1 MTKVTI
7 GIFGM
12 NCAAC
17 SAAAEHSLNAI
28 DGVNASVNLMTETA
42 VCEYDETK
50 VTYSMLTHAIEDAGF
65 TPADDKTRLEYREKM
80 QEEHRRL
87 SLKRLIIACTFGL
100 VLMYVAMAH
109 MFGIPCPVG
118 PDKPIAYSIV
128 QLVLCLPVLY
138 VGREFY
144 AKGFKSLIK
153 LHPNMD
159 SLVAVG
165 TSSATAFSLYALI
178 RILFGN
184 AEYAEHLYF
193 DTSAMIIS
201 FIMIGRYLEERSKGK
216 TGEAIKKLY
225 DLSPK
230 TATVIKNGEEKVVPV
245 CDVLVGDTIAVRPGE
260 SFCCDGLI
268 LSGVTD
274 ADESMLTG
282 ESLPVDKTVGD
293 TAFAGTVNLNGYV
306 TIRATKVGSD
316 TSLSKIIKMVEDASG
331 SKAPIARLAD
341 KVAGVFVSCVM
352 AIAVVVFL
360 IWLLATKNFELA
372 LKIFV
377 SVMVIACPCALGLA
391 TPTAIIVAAGRGA
404 QDGLLFKNAEA
415 LEICNKINTVV
426 LDKTG
431 TVTVGKPY
439 VTDVISLESDENEI
453 VSLAASL
460 ESKSSHP
467 IADAVIDYANIH
479 EINVPECENFENIAG
494 FGLKAII
501 SGDEIVIGKLTK
513 LTDKLTQHTVLECN
527 RLSDEGKTIS
537 VVLKNDTPIGIL
549 AFADKLKPTSV
560 QAIKSLNDSGIRTIL
575 LTGDNERAAKKVAK
589 EIGVYDFIA
598 NVTPDKKAEIV
609 EKLKYGGRVVA
620 MVGDGINDA
629 VALTTADVGI
639 AIGAGSDI
647 AIESAQVVLVRNDLR
662 DVGRAIALSHATMKT
677 IKMNLFWAFA
687 YNSLM
692 IPFAAG
698 LLYAFGG
705 PLLNPMI
712 AAACM
717 SLSSVTVVT
726 NALRL
731 KRKKYY

>member
-12 NCAAC
+12 SCAAC
-17 SAAAEHSLNAI
+17 SAAAERALNEI
-28 DGVNASVNLMTETA
+28 DGVTATVNLMTETA

-50 VTYSMLTHAIEDAGF
+50 VSYSMLANAITEAGF
-65 TPADDKTRLEYREKM
+65 IPADDKSRLEFKEK
-80 QEEHRRL
+80 QQKEQRTLH
-87 SLKRLIIACTFGL
+87 LKRLIVACVFGIL
-100 VLMYVAMAH
+100 LMYVAMGP
-109 MFGIPCPVG
+109 MMGLPCPITHETPVWY
-118 PDKPIAYSIV
+118 AIV
-128 QLVLCLPVLY
+128 QFLLCLPVIY
-138 VGREFY
+138 VGRGYY
-144 AKGFKSLIK
+144 ARGFKSLVK
-153 LHPNMD
+153 LRPNMD

-165 TSSATAFSLYALI
+165 TASATLFSIYAMI
-178 RILFGN
+178 RIFMGD
-184 AEYAEHLYF
+184 AEYAHHLYF
-193 DTSAMIIS
+193 DTSGMIIS
-201 FIMIGRYLEERSKGK
+201 FVMLGKYLEMRSKGK

-230 TATVIKNGEEKVVPV
+230 TATVIRSDGEREIPV
-245 CDVLVGDTIAVRPGE
+245 CDILEGDTVIVKPGE
-260 SFCCDGLI
+260 SLSCDGLI
-268 LSGVTD
+268 LSGV
-274 ADESMLTG
+274 AGIDESMLTG
-282 ESLPVDKTVGD
+282 ESLPVDKSVGD
-293 TAFAGTVNLNGYV
+293 TVFAGTVNVNGYI
-306 TIRATKVGSD
+306 TLRATKVGSD
-316 TSLSKIIKMVEDASG
+316 TSLSKIIKMVEDTSG

-341 KVAGVFVSCVM
+341 KVAGVFVSVVM
-352 AIAVVVFL
+352 ALALVVFL
-360 IWLLATKNFELA
+360 LWLIFAGDFELA

-431 TVTVGKPY
+431 TVTIGKPY
-439 VTDVISLESDENEI
+439 VTDIIPIDYEEI
-453 VSLAASL
+453 DLISLAASL
-460 ESKSSHP
+460 EAKSSHP
-467 IADAVIDYANIH
+467 IAKAVIDYA
-479 EINVPECENFENIAG
+479 EKKDVDYPDCEGFENLAG
-494 FGLKAII
+494 TGLRGTV
-501 SGDEIVIGKLTK
+501 GDDVIMVVSSEKIK
-513 LTDKLTQHTVLECN
+513 DKLTSENVLDCN
-527 RLSDEGKTIS
+527 RLYDEGKTLS
-537 VVLKNDTPIGIL
+537 VVTKNDQPIGIF
-549 AFADKLKPTSV
+549 AFADKLKPTSKG
-560 QAIKSLNDSGIRTIL
+560 AIKTLNEMGVRTIL
-575 LTGDNERAAKKVAK
+575 LTGDNERAAKKVAS
-589 EIGVYDFIA
+589 ELEVFDYVAGVS
-598 NVTPDKKAEIV
+598 PDKKAEMV

-629 VALTTADVGI
+629 VALTAADVGI

-647 AIESAQVVLVRNDLR
+647 AIESAEVVLVRNDLR
-662 DVGRAIALSHATMKT
+662 DVSRAIALSHATMKI

-687 YNSLM
+687 YNSIM

-731 KRKKYY
+731 KKMKYY

>member
-17 SAAAEHSLNAI
+17 SAAAERALNSI
-28 DGVNASVNLMTETA
+28 DGVTASVNLMTETA
-42 VCEYDETK
+42 VCEYDEAK
-50 VTYSMLTHAIEDAGF
+50 VSYSMLAEAIKEAGF
-65 TPADDKTRLEYREKM
+65 IPADDKSRLEFREK
-80 QEEHRRL
+80 QQAQKRKLDLH
-87 SLKRLIIACTFGL
+87 RLIVACIFDAL
-100 VLMYVAMAH
+100 LMYFAMGP
-109 MFGIPCPVG
+109 MLGIPTPVG
-118 PDKPIAYSIV
+118 HDKPALNAII
-128 QLVLCLPVLY
+128 QLLLCAPVIY

-144 AKGFKSLIK
+144 VKGFRSLVK

-165 TSSATAFSLYALI
+165 TASATLFSLYAMI
-178 RILFGN
+178 RIFLGD
-184 AEYAEHLYF
+184 AEYVHHLYF
-193 DTSAMIIS
+193 ETSAMIIA
-201 FIMIGRYLEERSKGK
+201 FVMIGRYLEERSKGK

-230 TATVIKNGEEKVVPV
+230 TATVIRNGEEKEIPV
-245 CDVLVGDTIAVRPGE
+245 CDILEGDVVAVRPGE
-260 SFCCDGLI
+260 SFSCDGLI
-268 LSGVTD
+268 LSGATS

-282 ESLPVDKTVGD
+282 ESLPVDKDEGD
-293 TAFAGTVNLNGYV
+293 FVYAGTVNLNGYV
-306 TIRATKVGSD
+306 TLRASKVGAD
-316 TSLSKIIKMVEDASG
+316 TSLSKIIKMVEDAAG

-352 AIAVVVFL
+352 AFAVVIFL
-360 IWLLATKNFELA
+360 IWLLASGDFEVA

-404 QDGLLFKNAEA
+404 SDGLLFKNAEA

-431 TVTVGKPY
+431 TVTVGKPF
-439 VTDVISLESDENEI
+439 VTDILPISEDEETI

-467 IADAVIDYANIH
+467 IANAVIEYASLN
-479 EINVPECENFENIAG
+479 EITYPECEGFENISG
-494 FGLKAII
+494 FGLRGII
-501 SGDEIVIGKLTK
+501 DGKDIIIGKPEIIL
-513 LTDKLTQHTVLECN
+513 DKLASDVMLKCN
-527 RLSDEGKTIS
+527 ALADEGKTLS
-537 VVLKNDTPIGIL
+537 VVIRDDEPIGVI
-549 AFADKLKPTSV
+549 AFADKLKPTSAE
-560 QAIKSLNDSGIRTIL
+560 AIRSLNKSGIRTIL
-575 LTGDNERAAKKVAK
+575 LTGDNARAAKKVAS
-589 EIGVYDFIA
+589 ELEVYDFVA
-598 NVTPDKKAEIV
+598 NVTPDKKAEMI

-662 DVGRAIALSHATMKT
+662 DVARAIALSGATMKT

-687 YNSLM
+687 YNTLM
-692 IPFAAG
+692 IPIAAG

-717 SLSSVTVVT
+717 SLSSITVVT

-731 KRKKYY
+731 KTKKYY

>member
-12 NCAAC
+12 SCAAC
-17 SAAAEHSLNAI
+17 SASAERALNEI
-28 DGVNASVNLMTETA
+28 DGVNATVNLMTETA
-42 VCEYDETK
+42 VVEYDESK
-50 VTYSMLTHAIEDAGF
+50 VTYSMLANAITEAGF
-65 TPADDKTRLEYREKM
+65 IPADGKSRLEYKEK
-80 QEEHRRL
+80 QQKEQRTLH
-87 SLKRLIIACTFGL
+87 LKRLIVACVFGL
-100 VLMYVAMAH
+100 LLMYVAMGH
-109 MFGIPCPVG
+109 MVGLPCFVTPETPVWY
-118 PDKPIAYSIV
+118 AIV
-128 QLVLCLPVLY
+128 QFLLCLPVIY
-138 VGREFY
+138 VGREY
-144 AKGFKSLIK
+144 YSRGFKALIK
-153 LHPNMD
+153 LRPNMD

-165 TSSATAFSLYALI
+165 TASATIFSVYAMI
-178 RILFGN
+178 RIFFGN
-184 AEYAEHLYF
+184 GEYAHHLYF
-193 DTSAMIIS
+193 DTSGMIIS
-201 FIMIGRYLEERSKGK
+201 FVMLGKYLEMRSKGK

-230 TATVIKNGEEKVVPV
+230 TATVIKNGVETVIPV
-245 CDVLVGDTIAVRPGE
+245 CDILEGDILAIKPGE
-260 SFCCDGLI
+260 SLPCDGLI
-268 LSGVTD
+268 LSGV
-274 ADESMLTG
+274 AGVDESMLTG
-282 ESLPVDKTVGD
+282 ESLPVDKNVGD
-293 TAFAGTVNLNGYV
+293 SVFAGTVNINGFITV
-306 TIRATKVGSD
+306 RATKVGSD
-316 TSLSKIIKMVEDASG
+316 TSLSKIIKMVEDTSG

-341 KVAGVFVSCVM
+341 KVAGVFVTAVM
-352 AIAVVVFL
+352 SLALVVFL
-360 IWLLATKNFELA
+360 LWLIFARDFELA

-439 VTDVISLESDENEI
+439 VTDIIPFDCEEI
-453 VSLAASL
+453 DLIALAASL

-467 IADAVIDYANIH
+467 IASAVTDYANLKDISF
-479 EINVPECENFENIAG
+479 PECENFENLAG
-494 FGLKAII
+494 VGLRADVGK
-501 SGDEIVIGKLTK
+501 DTVLIVGSEKIK
-513 LTDKLTQHTVLECN
+513 DKLTSEQILDCN
-527 RLSDEGKTIS
+527 RLYDRGKTLSIL
-537 VVLKNDTPIGIL
+537 LKNDKPMGIL
-549 AFADKLKPTSV
+549 GFADKLKPTSAG
-560 QAIKSLNDSGIRTIL
+560 AIRTLNEMGVRTIL
-575 LTGDNERAAKKVAK
+575 LTGDNERAAKKVA
-589 EIGVYDFIA
+589 EELQVFDYVAGVS
-598 NVTPDKKAEIV
+598 PDKKAEMI

-629 VALTTADVGI
+629 VALTAADVGI

-647 AIESAQVVLVRNDLR
+647 AIESAEVVLVRNDLR
-662 DVGRAIALSHATMKT
+662 DVSRAIALSQATMKI

-687 YNSLM
+687 YNTLM

-731 KRKKYY
+731 KKIKYY

>member
-1 MTKVTI
+1 MTKVTV

-17 SAAAEHSLNAI
+17 SAAAERSLNAI
-28 DGVNASVNLMTETA
+28 DGVTATVNLMTETA

-50 VTYSMLTHAIEDAGF
+50 VTYSMLAKAITDAGF
-65 TPADDKTRLEYREKM
+65 IPVDDKSRLEYREK
-80 QEEHRRL
+80 QQTEHRKL
-87 SLKRLIIACTFGL
+87 ALKRLVVACVFGL
-100 VLMYVAMAH
+100 LLMYVAMAH
-109 MFGIPCPVG
+109 MMGIPCPVG
-118 PDKPIAYSIV
+118 PDKPVAYSLF
-128 QLVLCLPVLY
+128 QLALCVPVVY

-144 AKGFKSLIK
+144 LKGFKALVK
-153 LHPNMD
+153 LRPNMD

-165 TSSATAFSLYALI
+165 TASATLFSLYAMV
-178 RILFGN
+178 RIFMGDS
-184 AEYAEHLYF
+184 EYASHLYF
-193 DTSAMIIS
+193 DTAAMIIS

-230 TATVIKNGEEKVVPV
+230 TATVIKDGEEKVIPV
-245 CDVLVGDTIAVRPGE
+245 CDIVVGDVVAVRPGE
-260 SFCCDGLI
+260 SFSCDGLI
-268 LSGVTD
+268 LSGTTD
-274 ADESMLTG
+274 ADEAMLTG

-293 TAFAGTVNLNGYV
+293 TVFAGTVNLNGYV
-306 TIRATKVGSD
+306 TLRATKVGAD

-341 KVAGVFVSCVM
+341 KVAGVFVSSVM

-360 IWLLATKNFELA
+360 IWLIATKDFELA

-426 LDKTG
+426 FDKTG

-439 VTDVISLESDENEI
+439 VTDVLPIDISDESLL
-453 VSLAASL
+453 SLAASL

-467 IADAVIDYANIH
+467 IAGAVVDYVNNR
-479 EINVPECENFENIAG
+479 EISYSECANFENVAG
-494 FGLKAII
+494 FGLKATV
-501 SGDEIVIGKLTK
+501 GDDVVTIGKIERLG
-513 LTDKLTQHTVLECN
+513 DKLSSELALRCN
-527 RLSDEGKTIS
+527 KLSDEGKTLS
-537 VVLKNDTPIGIL
+537 VVLKNDIPVGVL
-549 AFADKLKPTSV
+549 AFADKLKPTSK
-560 QAIKSLNDSGIRTIL
+560 QAIKTLNDSGIRTIL
-575 LTGDNERAAKKVAK
+575 LTGDNERAAKKVAN
-589 EIGVYDFIA
+589 ELEVYDYVA
-598 NVTPDKKAEIV
+598 DVSPDKKAEIV
-609 EKLKYGGRVVA
+609 EKLKYGGRTVA

-662 DVGRAIALSHATMKT
+662 DVTRAIALSHATMKT
-677 IKMNLFWAFA
+677 VKMNLFWAFA
-687 YNSLM
+687 YNTLM

-717 SLSSVTVVT
+717 SLSSITVVT

-731 KRKKYY
+731 KTKKYY

>member
-12 NCAAC
+12 SCAAC
-17 SAAAEHSLNAI
+17 SAAAERSLNEI
-28 DGVNASVNLMTETA
+28 DGVTATVNLMTETA

-50 VTYSMLTHAIEDAGF
+50 VSYSMLANAITEAGF
-65 TPADDKTRLEYREKM
+65 IPADDKSRLEFKEK
-80 QEEHRRL
+80 QQKEQRTLH
-87 SLKRLIIACTFGL
+87 LKRLIVACVFGIL
-100 VLMYVAMAH
+100 LMYVAMGP
-109 MFGIPCPVG
+109 MMGLPCPITHETPVWY
-118 PDKPIAYSIV
+118 AIV
-128 QLVLCLPVLY
+128 QFLLCLPVIY
-138 VGREFY
+138 VGRGYY
-144 AKGFKSLIK
+144 ARGFKSLVK
-153 LHPNMD
+153 LRPNMD

-165 TSSATAFSLYALI
+165 TASATLFSIYAMI
-178 RILFGN
+178 RIFMGD
-184 AEYAEHLYF
+184 AEYAHHLYF
-193 DTSAMIIS
+193 DTSGMIIS
-201 FIMIGRYLEERSKGK
+201 FVMLGKYLEMRSKGK

-230 TATVIKNGEEKVVPV
+230 TATVIRSDGEREIPV
-245 CDVLVGDTIAVRPGE
+245 CDILEGDTVIVKPGE
-260 SFCCDGLI
+260 SLSCDGLI
-268 LSGVTD
+268 LSGV
-274 ADESMLTG
+274 AGIDESMLTG
-282 ESLPVDKTVGD
+282 ESLPVDKSVGD
-293 TAFAGTVNLNGYV
+293 TVFAGTVNVNGYI
-306 TIRATKVGSD
+306 TLRATKVGSD
-316 TSLSKIIKMVEDASG
+316 TSLSKIIKMVEDTSG

-341 KVAGVFVSCVM
+341 KVAGVFVSVVM
-352 AIAVVVFL
+352 ALALVVFL
-360 IWLLATKNFELA
+360 LWLIFAGDFELA

-431 TVTVGKPY
+431 TVTIGKPY
-439 VTDVISLESDENEI
+439 VTDIIPIDYEEI
-453 VSLAASL
+453 DLISLAASL
-460 ESKSSHP
+460 EAKSSHP
-467 IADAVIDYANIH
+467 IAKAVIDYA
-479 EINVPECENFENIAG
+479 EKKDVDYLDCEGFENLAG
-494 FGLKAII
+494 TGLRGTV
-501 SGDEIVIGKLTK
+501 GDDVIMVVSSEKIK
-513 LTDKLTQHTVLECN
+513 DKLTSENVLDCN
-527 RLSDEGKTIS
+527 RLYDEGKTLS
-537 VVLKNDTPIGIL
+537 VVTKNDQPIGIF
-549 AFADKLKPTSV
+549 AFADKLKPTSKG
-560 QAIKSLNDSGIRTIL
+560 AIKTLNEMGVRTIL
-575 LTGDNERAAKKVAK
+575 LTGDNERAAKKVAS
-589 EIGVYDFIA
+589 ELEVFDYVA
-598 NVTPDKKAEIV
+598 EVSPDKKAEMV

-629 VALTTADVGI
+629 VALTAADVGI

-647 AIESAQVVLVRNDLR
+647 AIESAEVVLVRNDLR
-662 DVGRAIALSHATMKT
+662 DVSRAIALSHATMKI

-687 YNSLM
+687 YNSIM

-731 KRKKYY
+731 KKMKYY

>member
-1 MTKVTI
+1 MTKVTV

-17 SAAAEHSLNAI
+17 SAAAERSLNAI
-28 DGVNASVNLMTETA
+28 DGVTASVNLMTETA
-42 VCEYDETK
+42 VCEYDETR
-50 VTYSMLTHAIEDAGF
+50 VTYSMLTKAIEDAGF

-80 QEEHRRL
+80 QEEHRKL
-87 SLKRLIIACTFGL
+87 SLKRLIIACAFGL

-109 MFGIPCPVG
+109 MFGIPCPVN
-118 PDKPIAYSIV
+118 PDTPILYAIV
-128 QLVLCLPVLY
+128 QLLLCIPVLY

-144 AKGFKSLIK
+144 AKGFKSLVK

-165 TSSATAFSLYALI
+165 TSSATIFSLYALV

-268 LSGVTD
+268 LTGVTD

-282 ESLPVDKTVGD
+282 ESLPVDKTAGD
-293 TAFAGTVNLNGYV
+293 SVYAGTVNLNGYV
-306 TIRATKVGSD
+306 TLRATKVGSD

-360 IWLLATKNFELA
+360 IWLFATKNFELA

-439 VTDVISLESDENEI
+439 VTDVIPLDADEVEL

-460 ESKSSHP
+460 EAKSSHP
-467 IADAVIDYANIH
+467 IADAVVDYANIH
-479 EINVPECENFENIAG
+479 EIAAPECENFENIAG
-494 FGLKAII
+494 FGLKAHI
-501 SGDEIVIGKLTK
+501 GEDEIVIGKVSK
-513 LTDKLTQHTVLECN
+513 LSDKLSEHTTLECN
-527 RLSDEGKTIS
+527 HLSDEGKTLS
-537 VVLKNDTPIGIL
+537 VILKNDKPIGIL
-549 AFADKLKPTSV
+549 AFADKLKPTSI
-560 QAIKSLNDSGIRTIL
+560 QAIKSLNDSGVRTIL
-575 LTGDNERAAKKVAK
+575 LTGDNERAAKKVAG
-589 EIGVYDFIA
+589 EIGVYDCIA

-687 YNSLM
+687 YNTLM

-731 KRKKYY
+731 KKKKYF